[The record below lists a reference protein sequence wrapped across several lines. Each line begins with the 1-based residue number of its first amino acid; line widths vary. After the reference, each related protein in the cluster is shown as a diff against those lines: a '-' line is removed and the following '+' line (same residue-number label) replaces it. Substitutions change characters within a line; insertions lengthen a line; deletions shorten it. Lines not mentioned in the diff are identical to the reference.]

1 MDHKKYHLIQSKL
14 EEARNAL
21 KTWNDRRAEVSIELD
36 SMFMEIEEF
45 KKQSQAE
52 RSELEKEV
60 STLKSAL
67 EKSEADYHRHFEVYT
82 NDMQELKSSNEVLAQ
97 QLREAHAAIEVVRR
111 EMKKQE
117 ADHQSRLAKTVSDA
131 ELRNTEQQTVLK
143 QQIVR
148 LTGELASVSEDRK
161 ELSAKV
167 TQYEKE
173 LRTIRGQMMSFLDL
187 TREVSSDATVSA
199 RVIVSDDSVVEKKT
213 EIHAADDQK
222 KNPPATVDEYLKR
235 FGY

>member
-60 STLKSAL
+60 STLRSAL

-97 QLREAHAAIEVVRR
+97 QLRESHAAIEVVRR

>member
-60 STLKSAL
+60 STLRSAL

-199 RVIVSDDSVVEKKT
+199 RVIVSDDSVVEQKT

>member
-97 QLREAHAAIEVVRR
+97 QLRESHAAIEVVRR

-199 RVIVSDDSVVEKKT
+199 RVIVSDDSVVEQKT

>member
-199 RVIVSDDSVVEKKT
+199 RVIVSDDSVVEQKT

>member
-1 MDHKKYHLIQSKL
+1 MDHKKYHLIQSRL

-36 SMFMEIEEF
+36 SMFIEIEEF
-45 KKQSQAE
+45 KKQSQADKAT
-52 RSELEKEV
+52 LESEV
-60 STLKSAL
+60 STLKAAL

-82 NDMQELKSSNEVLAQ
+82 NDMQELKSANEVLAQ
-97 QLREAHAAIEVVRR
+97 QLRDANAAIETVRR

-117 ADHQSRLAKTVSDA
+117 SDHQSRLAKTVSDA
-131 ELRNTEQQTVLK
+131 EVRNTEQQTVLK

-148 LTGELASVSEDRK
+148 LTGELASVTEDRK
-161 ELSAKV
+161 ELSSKV

-173 LRTIRGQMMSFLDL
+173 LRTIRGQMMSFLDM
-187 TREVSSDATVSA
+187 TREVSAEVPVSA
-199 RVIVSDDSVVEKKT
+199 RMIVSDDSVVETKKA
-213 EIHAADDQK
+213 EAVEGSS

>member
-1 MDHKKYHLIQSKL
+1 MDHKKYHLIQSRL

-21 KTWNDRRAEVSIELD
+21 KTWSDRRAEVSIELD

-52 RSELEKEV
+52 KATLENEV
-60 STLKSAL
+60 STLKAAL

-82 NDMQELKSSNEVLAQ
+82 NDMQELKSANEALAQ
-97 QLREAHAAIEVVRR
+97 QLREANAAIEAARR

-117 ADHQSRLAKTVSDA
+117 ADHQSRLAKTVSDV

-143 QQIVR
+143 QQMVR
-148 LTGELASVSEDRK
+148 MTGELASVSEDRK

-173 LRTIRGQMMSFLDL
+173 LRTIRGQMMSFLDM
-187 TREVSSDATVSA
+187 TRDVSTDAAVSA
-199 RVIVSDDSVVEKKT
+199 RVIVSDDSVVEQKT
-213 EIHAADDQK
+213 EIHAPDVQK
-222 KNPPATVDEYLKR
+222 KNPPSTVDEYLKR